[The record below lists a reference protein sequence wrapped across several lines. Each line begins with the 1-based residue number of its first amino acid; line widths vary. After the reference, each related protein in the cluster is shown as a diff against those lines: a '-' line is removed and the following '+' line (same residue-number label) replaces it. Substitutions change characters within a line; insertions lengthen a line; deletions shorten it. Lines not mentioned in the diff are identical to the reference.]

1 MFRTTQ
7 NCLMIF
13 PKERFISLHNFF
25 VFYPLD
31 ILIINE
37 QNIIVEIK
45 QNFRPFTLWSSTQKG
60 KYCLELAYQSIYNV
74 GDKVEIAY
82 G

>member
-1 MFRTTQ
+1 
-7 NCLMIF
+7 MIF
-13 PKERFISLHNFF
+13 SKERFISLHNFF

-45 QNFRPFTLWSSTQKG
+45 QNFRPFTLWSSTKKG
-60 KYCLELAYQSIYNV
+60 KYCLELAYPSVYDV
-74 GDKVEIAY
+74 GDNVEITY